1 MAERKS
7 AAQAIWGNLPSGAR
21 PEVQQRRPS
30 LAEALYPSL
39 VPKPQPAPNRNRQ
52 NTDVSLAQRCDEN
65 PMFEMMLAKSGLVRK
80 R

>member
-1 MAERKS
+1 VAQPKS

-21 PEVQQRRPS
+21 PEVEQRRPS

-39 VPKPQPAPNRNRQ
+39 VPKPPPTPNRYRES
-52 NTDVSLAQRCDEN
+52 TVSLAQRCDEDA
-65 PMFEMMLAKSGLVRK
+65 MFEMMLAKGGLVRK